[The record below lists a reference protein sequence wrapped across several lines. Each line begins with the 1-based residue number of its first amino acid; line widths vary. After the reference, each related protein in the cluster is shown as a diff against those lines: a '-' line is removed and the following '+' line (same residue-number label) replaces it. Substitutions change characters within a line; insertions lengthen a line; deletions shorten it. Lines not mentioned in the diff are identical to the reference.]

1 MHFGLLCDK
10 INKIFYLGVK
20 RCKSSAAGWRK
31 LEKLVVKTAVKT
43 VLIILGILVVVFA
56 VFNFAFPQHMA
67 TLTESMGNYSLA
79 VKYAWLRYTYTGDV
93 DDLSRCFDDSVLLGN
108 DKYIL
113 QYGEE
118 LTSLNENDFERI
130 CEKKNEKMGVGYD
143 YRHYVLG
150 KIAVANYNTGK
161 KQEAVELAADA
172 NGKESFAYGNALMS
186 LAAVARSAKDADT
199 CGKIIKILEDDIR
212 PVKEEEIKY
221 VKEVTN
227 SLRAVVAS
235 YGG

>member
-1 MHFGLLCDK
+1 M
-10 INKIFYLGVK
+10 
-20 RCKSSAAGWRK
+20 
-31 LEKLVVKTAVKT
+31 EKLVVKTAVKT
-43 VLIILGILVVVFA
+43 VLILLGIIVAVFA

-67 TLTESMGNYSLA
+67 TLTESMGNYSLS
-79 VKYAWLRYTYTGDV
+79 VKYAWLRYTYTGDG

-108 DKYIL
+108 DKYVI

-118 LTSLNENDFERI
+118 LTNLNDFERI
-130 CEKKNEKMGVGYD
+130 CEKKNERMGVGYD

-150 KIAVANYNTGK
+150 KLAVANYNTGK
-161 KQEAVELAADA
+161 KQEAVELAAEA
-172 NGKESFAYGNALMS
+172 NGTKSFAYGNALMS
-186 LAAVARSAKDADT
+186 LSSVARSAKDADT

-212 PVKEEEIKY
+212 PVKEEEIEY